1 MPWSRANRFVLRH
14 LRIIEMVGVLMRIF
28 SFSLV
33 SWLGPASPFLF
44 VWTFNTVD
52 ALMLSWCSL
61 LKRDA
66 AYTLLN
72 MFWVMVGVIGMLRA
86 LGWLA

>member
-1 MPWSRANRFVLRH
+1 MWA
-14 LRIIEMVGVLMRIF
+14 
-28 SFSLV
+28 
-33 SWLGPASPFLF
+33 
-44 VWTFNTVD
+44 FNTVD

-72 MFWVMVGVIGMLRA
+72 IFWVMVGVIGMLRA